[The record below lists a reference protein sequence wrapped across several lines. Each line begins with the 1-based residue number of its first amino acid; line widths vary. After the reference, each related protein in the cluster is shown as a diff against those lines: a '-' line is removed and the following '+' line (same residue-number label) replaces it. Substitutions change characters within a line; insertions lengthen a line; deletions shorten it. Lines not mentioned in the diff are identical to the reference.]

1 MINVDVVLGESQRT
15 LLSQMTM
22 ARTTITIIITITTTT
37 TTITM
42 ETMAMVLAAIITATV
57 SK

>member
-1 MINVDVVLGESQRT
+1 MLTLFSASPQRT
-15 LLSQMTM
+15 LLSQMTTT
-22 ARTTITIIITITTTT
+22 RTTITIIITITTTT

-42 ETMAMVLAAIITATV
+42 ETMAMVLAAIITAMV